1 MENAAH
7 AELLDHEVYRTPL
20 TVQPEFED
28 RDTPASYRRSHI
40 GPAKLPDEFRVWR
53 VQETQEGSVIASSYG
68 FRDSPDA
75 EILAVGFNNGKH
87 YGAVGIG
94 RHGNFLQWG
103 YGDPPSKMTE
113 AGRRLFLN
121 CIHYIHRFDG
131 KGPLVRTIAQPR
143 VCAIAAAP
151 TVERIWQKIQKEND
165 KKVTLAVPDD
175 VIRQFLGDP
184 NGLTQYYR
192 DNIEFIYYR
201 DWQFRVDR
209 ELQSLGFD
217 SNRTT
222 ATLERLISL
231 LKDEKNTGTAR
242 SLLSRY
248 TIQSFQEPEQ
258 WHSWFEQNKER
269 IYFTDVGGYK
279 FLVVPRGYLDIP

>member
-28 RDTPASYRRSHI
+28 RDTPGNYRRSHF
-40 GPAKLPDEFRVWR
+40 GPDKLPDRFKVWR
-53 VQETQEGSVIASSYG
+53 VQETQKGNVIARSYG
-68 FRDSPDA
+68 FGDSPDT
-75 EILAVGFNNGKH
+75 EILAVGFNNGKN

-94 RHGNFLQWG
+94 RHGSFLQWG

-131 KGPLVRTIAQPR
+131 KGPLIRTIAQHR
-143 VCAIAAAP
+143 LNTIRLAP
-151 TVERIWQKIQKEND
+151 SSERSWQRRQKEND
-165 KKVTLAVPDD
+165 PRVTPYMPDD
-175 VIRQFLGDP
+175 VTKQFLGDP
-184 NGLTQYYR
+184 NGLVQYYK
-192 DNIEFIYYR
+192 DNIEFIYQDR
-201 DWQFRVDR
+201 QFRVDS
-209 ELQSLGFD
+209 ELKSLGFN
-217 SNRTT
+217 SNREI

-231 LKDEKNTGTAR
+231 LKDEKNAETAR
-242 SLLSRY
+242 SLLVRY
-248 TIQSFQEPEQ
+248 TNQSFREPEKWQ
-258 WHSWFEQNKER
+258 SWFEQNKER

-279 FLVVPRGYLDIP
+279 FMVAPEGYLADK